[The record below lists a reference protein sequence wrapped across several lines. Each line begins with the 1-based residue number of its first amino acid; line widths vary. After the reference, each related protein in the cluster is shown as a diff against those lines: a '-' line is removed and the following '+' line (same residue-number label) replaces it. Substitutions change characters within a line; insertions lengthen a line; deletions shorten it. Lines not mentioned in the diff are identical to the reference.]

1 MQRAQRDTR
10 RQVMLRKLAACV
22 FGSIAL
28 IALAASA
35 APATA
40 APEPLVIQVMK
51 GQTALTPD
59 GTVLVPIRAR
69 CYPPLDAFEID
80 VSVEQGSSFGST
92 ILGQP
97 EAPLCDG
104 RWHRM
109 VVTVAAETGGFV
121 VGTAT
126 VGSFIGAFD
135 PNVGDVDAT
144 DDVTVKLK

>member
-1 MQRAQRDTR
+1 
-10 RQVMLRKLAACV
+10 VSV
-22 FGSIAL
+22 
-28 IALAASA
+28 
-35 APATA
+35 TA

-59 GTVLVPIRAR
+59 GTVLVPIRAH

-92 ILGQP
+92 ILGQA

-104 RWHRM
+104 RWHKM
-109 VVTVAAETGGFV
+109 VVTVAAEAGGFV
-121 VGTAT
+121 AGTAT
-126 VGSFIGAFD
+126 VRSFIGGFD
-135 PNVGDVDAT
+135 PNDGDVDAT